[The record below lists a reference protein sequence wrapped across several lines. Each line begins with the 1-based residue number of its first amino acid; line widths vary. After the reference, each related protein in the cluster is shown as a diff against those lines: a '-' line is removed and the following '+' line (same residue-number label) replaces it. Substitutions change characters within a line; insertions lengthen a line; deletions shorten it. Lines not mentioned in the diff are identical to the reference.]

1 MSYRRSWTSLSR
13 TSNDMKNLL
22 DATEIATLFLD
33 RNLKVR
39 RFTSKATHL
48 FKLIPGD
55 VGRPITDL
63 SSDLLHTDLTTD
75 VEEVL
80 RTLVFRERQVST
92 ADGHWFSVRVMP
104 YRTME
109 NVIDGVVITMVDI
122 TDLKGLETALRRSR
136 DRFGALLGR
145 LAADVAVFDN
155 LGRPVSTASAL
166 ERAEAA
172 TPEELSAWQVRS
184 GRP

>member
-1 MSYRRSWTSLSR
+1 
-13 TSNDMKNLL
+13 MKNLL

-39 RFTSKATHL
+39 RFTSQATHL

-63 SSDLLHTDLTTD
+63 SSDLLQTDLAAD

-80 RTLVFRERQVST
+80 RTVVFRERQVST
-92 ADGHWFSVRVMP
+92 ADGHWFTVRVMP

-109 NVIDGVVITMVDI
+109 NVIDGVVITMVNI
-122 TDLKGLETALRRSR
+122 TALKGLETALRRSR
-136 DRFGALLGR
+136 DRFGALL
-145 LAADVAVFDN
+145 
-155 LGRPVSTASAL
+155 
-166 ERAEAA
+166 
-172 TPEELSAWQVRS
+172 
-184 GRP
+184 